1 MRDELIKIGV
11 VVALIFGFAVANA
24 QGLHRNTTVP
34 EPTADTLSWYSE
46 AIPEYELAIDRADFD
61 SIISNPSREV
71 TILPT
76 GFMGEPV
83 FDRYRML
90 DSLKIEKVSTFESPF
105 PEVFTWL
112 DDLNSSTLLVYTAR
126 QNYMI
131 DYPWLIRYNIADL
144 PEPPKQYRAVVN
156 PVSTRIEF
164 EEMKVEPTKV
174 KVDITP
180 KRWLG
185 RFSASLQ
192 FSQAYISP
200 NWYQGGNNN
209 LNMLIQA
216 AYNLKLN
223 RQLYQKYLFEMT
235 VQYKLGLNSTP
246 DDSIRSYNI
255 SEDLFQFN
263 LTAGLKAARNWFY
276 SGTINFKT
284 QLFNSYPLNS
294 RNMKASLLS
303 PGELNIGLGM
313 TYNRSNAKKTFT
325 FGLSMSPLSWNLKTC
340 INNRV
345 DETAYGI
352 KPGRNTVNEVGSSLE
367 CNLMWKLAYNI
378 VYTSRL
384 FAFSDYD
391 YMQSDWEHTI
401 DFTINRYLSTRFYLH
416 LRYDSSTP
424 RVDDTRWHKLQ
435 LKEILSFGFNYT
447 FGVG

>member
-1 MRDELIKIGV
+1 
-11 VVALIFGFAVANA
+11 
-24 QGLHRNTTVP
+24 
-34 EPTADTLSWYSE
+34 
-46 AIPEYELAIDRADFD
+46 
-61 SIISNPSREV
+61 
-71 TILPT
+71 
-76 GFMGEPV
+76 
-83 FDRYRML
+83 
-90 DSLKIEKVSTFESPF
+90 
-105 PEVFTWL
+105 
-112 DDLNSSTLLVYTAR
+112 
-126 QNYMI
+126 
-131 DYPWLIRYNIADL
+131 
-144 PEPPKQYRAVVN
+144 
-156 PVSTRIEF
+156 
-164 EEMKVEPTKV
+164 
-174 KVDITP
+174 
-180 KRWLG
+180 
-185 RFSASLQ
+185 
-192 FSQAYISP
+192 
-200 NWYQGGNNN
+200 
-209 LNMLIQA
+209 MLIQA

-223 RQLYQKYLFEMT
+223 RQLYPKYLFEMT

-294 RNMKASLLS
+294 RDMKASLLS